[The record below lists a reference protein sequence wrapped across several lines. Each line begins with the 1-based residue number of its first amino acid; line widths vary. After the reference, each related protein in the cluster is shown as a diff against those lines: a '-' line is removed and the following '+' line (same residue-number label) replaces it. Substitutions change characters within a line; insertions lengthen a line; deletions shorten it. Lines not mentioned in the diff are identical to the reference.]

1 MRVIALRMIYLRNQF
16 RAKKKSLRWI
26 KLSSKDCWAPGTTN
40 LVKMLYK
47 VQNPRISLKQS
58 RIVKEVNQPESLISA
73 FKIVAGLIGKLN
85 SLLRKSRSTTAT
97 ILRKIQAVAP
107 PAMRDRLS
115 SPIKIDQ
122 KALKKKT
129 GRKIN
134 RCSRNAAK
142 TRTN

>member
-1 MRVIALRMIYLRNQF
+1 
-16 RAKKKSLRWI
+16 
-26 KLSSKDCWAPGTTN
+26 
-40 LVKMLYK
+40 MLYK
-47 VQNPRISLKQS
+47 LLNPPISHKQS
-58 RIVKEVNQPESLISA
+58 RIVIKVNQLESLISA
-73 FKIVAGLIGKLN
+73 FKIILADLIGKLN

-97 ILRKIQAVAP
+97 TLRKIQAVAP

-129 GRKIN
+129 GKKIN

-142 TRTN
+142 TRIN